1 MAEHISS
8 SDGRHLRPV
17 LWLLLFVSITANA
30 IASSVG
36 TTTGSTVVSV
46 LFGVTALVCA
56 GSLVVGHY
64 RHREQ

>member
-8 SDGRHLRPV
+8 NGRRQLRPI

-36 TTTGSTVVSV
+36 TTASTVISV
-46 LFGVTALVCA
+46 LFGVVALVCA
-56 GSLVVGHY
+56 GSLVVDHY
-64 RHREQ
+64 RHRAQ

>member
-1 MAEHISS
+1 MAEHNSS
-8 SDGRHLRPV
+8 NGGRQLRPV

-36 TTTGSTVVSV
+36 ATIASTVVSV
-46 LFGVTALVCA
+46 LFGVIALVCA

-64 RHREQ
+64 RHRAQ

>member
-8 SDGRHLRPV
+8 NGGRQLRPI

-36 TTTGSTVVSV
+36 ATTASTVISA
-46 LFGVTALVCA
+46 LFGVMALICA
-56 GSLVVGHY
+56 GSLVVDHY